1 MTAIP
6 KPETSLYESAPDEL
20 KPTLDEL
27 VERVKHDANWKVR
40 KKTLLDVLSVLD
52 VATELTDEQRTEL
65 DRVMRGIEEGTIS
78 AEEAERALEMLEQM
92 PDAEISENDDGD
104 DEVSGSADVLPMFI
118 GAILERLGEERI
130 TCVEQAA
137 LYLLSAHDEHAQA
150 AEQWLQADFKHGKE
164 FKKLLRTDRRY
175 ESLFELILAP
185 EFEEDEDGDF
195 EEEDEEEGGKA

>member
-6 KPETSLYESAPDEL
+6 KPETSLYESAPEEL
-20 KPTLDEL
+20 KPTLDEM
-27 VERVKHDANWKVR
+27 VERVKADANWKVR

-52 VATELTDEQRTEL
+52 VATELTEEQRAEL

-92 PDAEISENDDGD
+92 PDAEVSDD
-104 DEVSGSADVLPMFI
+104 DEVSASADVLPMFV

-137 LYLLSAHDEHAQA
+137 LYLLSAHDEHAAA
-150 AEQWLQADFKHGKE
+150 AEQWLQEDFKHAKA

-185 EFEEDEDGDF
+185 DFEEDDEDL
-195 EEEDEEEGGKA
+195 EDEEDGKA